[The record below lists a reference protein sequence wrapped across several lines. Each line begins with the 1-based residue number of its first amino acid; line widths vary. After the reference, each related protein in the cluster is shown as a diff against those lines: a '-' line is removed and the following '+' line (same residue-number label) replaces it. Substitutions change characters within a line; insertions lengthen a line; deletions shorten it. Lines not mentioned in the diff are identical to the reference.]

1 MKNIKKID
9 IKSYEETSSL
19 IYAIF
24 FLVIGV
30 ILYTNTGQIANYIS
44 IIVGTILITIG
55 AIKLISYNRFKKKFE
70 IINTSDLI
78 SGIIFISLGLFAM
91 IFSNAIII
99 TLRIIMGSFI
109 VYSGVLRL
117 ISFLKLRKYSKGI
130 FKWTLL
136 ISILMIVCGLYI
148 LLNPNLIIKTIAL
161 FIIIY
166 SVIEIIGFICY
177 SQVEKPNNNDKVI
190 IEGEQ

>member
-1 MKNIKKID
+1 
-9 IKSYEETSSL
+9 
-19 IYAIF
+19 
-24 FLVIGV
+24 
-30 ILYTNTGQIANYIS
+30 
-44 IIVGTILITIG
+44 
-55 AIKLISYNRFKKKFE
+55 
-70 IINTSDLI
+70 
-78 SGIIFISLGLFAM
+78 M